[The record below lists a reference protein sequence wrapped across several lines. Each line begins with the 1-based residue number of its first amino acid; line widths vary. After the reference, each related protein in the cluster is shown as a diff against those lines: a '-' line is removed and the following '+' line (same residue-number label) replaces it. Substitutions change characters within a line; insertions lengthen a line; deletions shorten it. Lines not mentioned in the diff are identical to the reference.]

1 MVDAMGKRHPG
12 NDALAHLMN
21 LIGLG
26 FGLAF
31 LWIATSAIRL

>member
-1 MVDAMGKRHPG
+1 MGKRHPG
-12 NDALAHLMN
+12 NDALALLMN

-26 FGLAF
+26 FGLTF